1 MPRCFC
7 GEELQ
12 ASQTDMCSACSTAV
26 EETLEDFDPPEGVAG
41 HLRSGIPLAGIV
53 MPLEKASPQGDDE

>member
-12 ASQTDMCSACSTAV
+12 ANQTDMCSTCFDAV
-26 EETLEDFDPPEGVAG
+26 ADTLEDFDPPEGVAG
-41 HLRSGIPLAGIV
+41 HLNSNIPIAGIV
-53 MPLEKASPQGDDE
+53 MPLEKALREVDE